1 VRSSVG
7 ETFTLRMAGWLIA
20 VPDGSMLG
28 LAGCWIW
35 RAGVCGLAVGDG
47 EEVGRCVAAG
57 LLSVCWFVVGVP
69 LCEAIV
75 LAFVACKLCWTAQAP
90 GFTLLDRQSHG
101 DDEQKTGHFW

>member
-1 VRSSVG
+1 VERSEV
-7 ETFTLRMAGWLIA
+7 ECWRDVCAADDW
-20 VPDGSMLG
+20 
-28 LAGCWIW
+28 LAGLLLCRTVRCWIW

-57 LLSVCWFVVGVP
+57 LLSVCWSVVGGPV
-69 LCEAIV
+69 CEAIV
-75 LAFVACKLCWTAQAP
+75 LAFVACKLCWTAQAR

>member
-28 LAGCWIW
+28 LAGCWVW

-47 EEVGRCVAAG
+47 EETGRCVVAG
-57 LLSVCWFVVGVP
+57 LLLVCQFAVGVP
-69 LCEAIV
+69 VCEAIV
-75 LAFVACKLCWTAQAP
+75 LAFVAT
-90 GFTLLDRQSHG
+90 
-101 DDEQKTGHFW
+101 